1 MTLEALVKNGAEL
14 YAYVYFG
21 AIIVVALLEAARP
34 RRVPGSILAQRWFG
48 NFSLTIIGT
57 ILIRVLFPVFGVGWA
72 VFCTERGLGLLNQV
86 TWPWWL
92 ELALTIVVIDFT
104 LYVQHYLLHRVPV
117 LWRLHRTHH
126 SDHEFDFT
134 TGVRFHPFEAVYST
148 TVLLGTIVALGPP
161 PGAVLVSQLL
171 TVAVAFAGH
180 ANLRI
185 PVSVDRVARLLVVT
199 PDMHRIHH
207 SQDVGE
213 GNSNFSNTLPW
224 WDHLFGTYVDQ
235 PAAGHDGIV
244 FGVAEL
250 SERKHQ
256 TLPWMLAQPFLS
268 LKGQPELGSTGSGRA
283 ATAATAGTP
292 RHDS

>member
-1 MTLEALVKNGAEL
+1 MEALLKNGSEI
-14 YAYVYFG
+14 YAFVYFG
-21 AIIVVALLEAARP
+21 AIIVVALLEAASP
-34 RRVPGSILAQRWFG
+34 RRVPGNILALRWFG

-57 ILIRVLFPVFGVGWA
+57 VLVRALFPVVGVGWA
-72 VFCTERGLGLLNQV
+72 VFCNERGLGLLNQV
-86 TWPWWL
+86 AWPWWL

-104 LYVQHYLLHRVPV
+104 LYLQHFLLHRVPV

-134 TGVRFHPFEAVYST
+134 TGVRFHPFEALYST
-148 TVLLGTIVALGPP
+148 TVLLGTILALGPP
-161 PGAVLVSQLL
+161 PAAVLASQLL
-171 TVAVAFAGH
+171 TVAVAFAAH
-180 ANLRI
+180 ANIRI
-185 PVSVDRVARLLVVT
+185 PSSIDRVVRLLVVT

-235 PAAGHDGIV
+235 PAAGHDGMV

-250 SERKHQ
+250 SERKHL
-256 TLPWMLAQPFLS
+256 TLPWMLVQPFLS
-268 LKGQPELGSTGSGRA
+268 IKGQSELPSSGRDRA
-283 ATAATAGTP
+283 ATTAAAGTP
-292 RHDS
+292 PQSS